1 VYTVAMPIGECG
13 TATVRLGIASLMI
26 AALASV
32 WELLALQAPGSPL
45 YIGLLPGPVTSF
57 RELATVIGLLLIG
70 AGLTM
75 PWARGHRREPRVL
88 VRVLYVGALL
98 ALGAQAYGATQGMNG
113 VQLGDLRPDAL
124 PMFVLKH
131 GGLALLLGGLLELGR
146 RMLVQPPPTPTRQLD
161 PEGRD
166 H

>member
-1 VYTVAMPIGECG
+1 MPIGECG
-13 TATVRLGIASLMI
+13 KATLRLGIASLMI

-45 YIGLLPGPVTSF
+45 YIGMLPGPVTSF

-75 PWARGHRREPRVL
+75 PWASVRGEPRVL
-88 VRVLYVGALL
+88 VRMLYAGALL
-98 ALGAQAYGATQGMNG
+98 ALAAQAYGATQGMNG

-124 PMFVLKH
+124 PMFVLKQ
-131 GGLALLLGGLLELGR
+131 GGLALLFGALLELGR
-146 RMLVQPPPTPTRQLD
+146 RMLVQPPPAAARQLD
-161 PEGRD
+161 PEGSD